1 MMKELNDI
9 QKKNP
14 FKVPENYFEN
24 LTDRIISQTSAIE
37 TSPQKQ
43 SIIRRLRPFIAAAA
57 SVAVLA
63 AIGYTAF
70 YFAGN
75 GRRSLSSEAAIS
87 DRYSTMY
94 LNDIDITTL
103 EDNVEENESF
113 IEIPDISR
121 NEIIDYLIS
130 EDINILDIYEQL

>member
-1 MMKELNDI
+1 MKELNDI

-14 FKVPENYFEN
+14 FKVPEDYFEN
-24 LTDRIISQTSAIE
+24 LTDRIISQTSAIKAA
-37 TSPQKQ
+37 PQKKN
-43 SIIRRLRPFIAAAA
+43 IIRRLSPLLAAAA
-57 SVAVLA
+57 SVILLA
-63 AIGYTAF
+63 AIGYTAL

-75 GRRSLSSEAAIS
+75 GHRRLSSEVSAS
-87 DRYSTMY
+87 GRYSSIY
-94 LNDIDITTL
+94 LDDIDITTL
-103 EDNVEENESF
+103 EDNVSGNESF